1 MPDNPEN
8 MFDPIPIINYSYP
21 LPEEKIAKFPLEK
34 RDLSKLLVMRDSVIT
49 DGNFKQLSEFIP
61 ENSLLIFNN
70 TKVIKARLVFNKLG
84 GARIEIFCLNEES
97 HGKGFAIWKCYVGNS
112 KKWKNQELTIQ
123 HADHL
128 PALKASRVSSEGD
141 THLVRLS
148 WDDSSLMFSEILEL
162 YGKVPLPPYLNREP
176 IADDTLRYQ
185 TIYAINDGSVA
196 APTAGLHFTDDVFDS
211 LKKKNCT
218 LDYITL
224 HVGAGTF
231 KPVSKENA
239 LEHSMHEEKIIIHRD
254 TLHRLIQ
261 NLQNT
266 VVSVGT
272 TSMRSLESIYWFGY
286 QLLTGNTDL
295 LEQKGWFSIDQWEP
309 YNTKGNISSADAIMA
324 VYDYMKSRNLNE
336 IEGYTRI
343 MIVPGYAFRVVNALI
358 TNFHQPQSTLLLL
371 VAAFTGNDWKKAY
384 DFALNNNYRFLSYG
398 DSCLFFPAKG
408 E

>member
-1 MPDNPEN
+1 

-148 WDDSSLMFSEILEL
+148 WDDSSLIFSEILEL

-309 YNTKGNISSADAIMA
+309 YNTKGNISSSDAIMA